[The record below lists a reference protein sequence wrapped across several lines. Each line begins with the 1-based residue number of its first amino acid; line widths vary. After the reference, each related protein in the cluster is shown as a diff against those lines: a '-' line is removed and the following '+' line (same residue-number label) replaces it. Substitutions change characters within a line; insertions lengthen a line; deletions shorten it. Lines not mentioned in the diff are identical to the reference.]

1 MGSNPVRPTFCA
13 CVCMGRGGGFDTCMK
28 HILCVWGGVVSSIPA
43 VCIQLLG
50 SMPVGKL
57 HDTLA
62 GILKKN
68 CSAKE
73 LQQAK
78 KARKPFTFRL
88 WQCSCPCSAFDYAPP

>member
-1 MGSNPVRPTFCA
+1 MGHEFKP
-13 CVCMGRGGGFDTCMK
+13 CMK

-78 KARKPFTFRL
+78 KAKNPFTFRL
-88 WQCSCPCSAFDYAPP
+88 CPCSAFDYAPP